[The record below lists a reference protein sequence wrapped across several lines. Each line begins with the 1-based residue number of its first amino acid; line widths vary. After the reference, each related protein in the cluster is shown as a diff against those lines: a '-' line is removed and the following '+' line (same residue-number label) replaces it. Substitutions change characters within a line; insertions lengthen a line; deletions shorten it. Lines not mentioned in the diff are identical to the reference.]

1 MALIF
6 KFESTLTSFSLS
18 FLFTMA
24 IYPGSLYS
32 FPTSRVSVSSPF
44 NLNVAL
50 LKSSIILKYNINNIV
65 IASIIMIGRIVNII
79 FFLLSIVSPII

>member
-32 FPTSRVSVSSPF
+32 FPSRVSVSSPF